1 MFLPTIL
8 GGLASQRMRAFVYRK
23 FLSPHVQ
30 RILSVATPV
39 EFLAKNTSLRSQI
52 LHIGAHEGEEAL
64 NYANLG
70 FREVAWVEAQPE
82 IFERLKV
89 IVGSDYCLQAAVWS
103 KRTKLELNIS
113 SNSVSTS
120 LLEFGEMTPW
130 KDLKTLKKVQIET
143 ITLAN
148 VVEIF
153 NRRNLLVEKFVL
165 VLDIQGAEF
174 EALKTIGQ
182 ISQKIPVI
190 SCEISIKPT
199 YEDGAM
205 RKKVIRR
212 LFRHGYIPLASF
224 LDRETLHGD
233 QLFVKLST
241 VFGAPKLITMS
252 LIRMFLLKLIKL
264 KNMKVEK
271 GR

>member
-1 MFLPTIL
+1 M
-8 GGLASQRMRAFVYRK
+8 YRK

-70 FREVAWVEAQPE
+70 FGEVAWVEAQPE

-89 IVGSDYCLQAAVWS
+89 IVGARFCLQGAVWS
-103 KRTKLELNIS
+103 KRTNLELNIS

-130 KDLKTLKKVQIET
+130 KDLKTLKIVQVET

-153 NRRNLLVEKFVL
+153 NSRNLLVNKFVL
-165 VLDIQGAEF
+165 VLDIQGAEY
-174 EALKTIGQ
+174 EALKTVGQ
-182 ISQKIPVI
+182 ISRRIPAI

-212 LFRHGYIPLASF
+212 LLRHGYIPLASF
-224 LDRETLHGD
+224 LDSDTLHGD

-241 VFGAPKLITMS
+241 SFYKPKLIIMS
-252 LIRMFLLKLIKL
+252 LTRMMLLKSIKL
-264 KNMKVEK
+264 KNERIAK
-271 GR
+271 GRE

>member
-1 MFLPTIL
+1 
-8 GGLASQRMRAFVYRK
+8 
-23 FLSPHVQ
+23 
-30 RILSVATPV
+30 V

-70 FREVAWVEAQPE
+70 FGEVAWVEAQPE

-89 IVGSDYCLQAAVWS
+89 IVGARYCLQGAVWS
-103 KRTKLELNIS
+103 KRTNLELNIS

-130 KDLKTLKKVQIET
+130 KNLKTLKKVQVDT

-153 NRRNLLVEKFVL
+153 NSRNLLVEKFVL

-174 EALKTIGQ
+174 DALKTIGQ
-182 ISQKIPVI
+182 MSRRVPAI

-199 YEDGAM
+199 YKDGAV

-212 LFRHGYIPLASF
+212 LLRYGYIPVASF
-224 LDRETLHGD
+224 LDLDTLHGD

-241 VFGAPKLITMS
+241 AFCKPKLILLS
-252 LIRMFLLKLIKL
+252 LTRMVLLKSIKL
-264 KNMKVEK
+264 KNKRVARE
-271 GR
+271 RE

>member
-1 MFLPTIL
+1 M
-8 GGLASQRMRAFVYRK
+8 YRK
-23 FLSPHVQ
+23 FISPHVQ

-39 EFLAKNTSLRSQI
+39 EFLAKNTSFRGQI

-70 FREVAWVEAQPE
+70 FGEVAWVEAQPE
-82 IFERLKV
+82 VFERLKV
-89 IVGSDYCLQAAVWS
+89 IVGARFCLQGAVWS
-103 KRTKLELNIS
+103 KPTNLELNIS

-130 KDLKTLKKVQIET
+130 KDLKTLRKVQVET
-143 ITLAN
+143 VTLAN

-153 NRRNLLVEKFVL
+153 NTRNLLVEKFVL

-174 EALKTIGQ
+174 EALKTFGQ
-182 ISQKIPVI
+182 ISRRIPAI

-199 YEDGAM
+199 YEDGAR

-212 LFRHGYIPLASF
+212 LLRHGYIPLASF
-224 LDRETLHGD
+224 LDLDTLHGD
-233 QLFVKLST
+233 QLFLKLST
-241 VFGAPKLITMS
+241 AFRNPKLIIMS
-252 LIRMFLLKLIKL
+252 LTRMMLLKLIKL
-264 KNMKVEK
+264 KDTRVTK
-271 GR
+271 GRE